1 MRIIGIPGC
10 EQSDKPV
17 CDMNAALTLL
27 LFVHLCTCRCASP
40 CPFCHVSLS
49 CILCLYRSLTLSFF
63 PPSCMLCSLAHSLF
77 IYSRHSA
84 RVHTCTHTRFLSQT
98 SVCLSESISDS
109 HYAVTHR
116 LDAKEAAEGS
126 KQYAVKR
133 SSVELLWNKTE
144 SFVKFVA

>member
-1 MRIIGIPGC
+1 MQRL
-10 EQSDKPV
+10 QALVPV
-17 CDMNAALTLL
+17 LLSLL
-27 LFVHLCTCRCASP
+27 LMQVKNPQSRYNPVS

-98 SVCLSESISDS
+98 SVCLSESISVS
-109 HYAVTHR
+109 YAVTHR